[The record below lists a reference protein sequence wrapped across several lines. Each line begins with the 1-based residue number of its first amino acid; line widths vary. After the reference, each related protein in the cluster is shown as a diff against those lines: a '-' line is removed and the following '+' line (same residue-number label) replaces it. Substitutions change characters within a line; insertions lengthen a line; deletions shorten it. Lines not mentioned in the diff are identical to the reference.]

1 MDEKIIG
8 LDKNKDIDRR
18 LEETTKELQREREK
32 LMAVIRMSGDLIFE
46 YDIAKDQMHYAG
58 PEEGSLYCGQITEGY
73 TEQLL
78 REMDNRT
85 DAVEQ
90 QLAEALHSGKP
101 DICIELCKTDE
112 EGNPHWMK
120 VIGQTFY
127 NEKKEP
133 ERVLGKVCD
142 IDAQKKKERELQE
155 KSQRDS
161 LTGLLNHS
169 TIKQQITHRLQKMKR
184 GQVGYLIVL
193 DVDSFKK
200 INDTNGHLFGDA
212 VVCSFADEMNKLFP
226 EALKGR
232 IGGDEFVCY
241 VENMPRE
248 ELEEKLGQLNRCMS
262 DRYDD
267 DKTGLH
273 ISCSLGAAVTDGTVT
288 DYNLLFR
295 WADAALYLVKSRVK
309 GAYDLLEV

>member
-1 MDEKIIG
+1 MDEKIME
-8 LDKNKDIDRR
+8 LENNKDIDRR
-18 LEETTKELQREREK
+18 LEETTKQLQREREK

-78 REMDNRT
+78 REVDNRT

-101 DICIELCKTDE
+101 DICIELCKPDE

-142 IDAQKKKERELQE
+142 IDAQKKKERELQ
-155 KSQRDS
+155 
-161 LTGLLNHS
+161 LL
-169 TIKQQITHRLQKMKR
+169 L
-184 GQVGYLIVL
+184 
-193 DVDSFKK
+193 
-200 INDTNGHLFGDA
+200 
-212 VVCSFADEMNKLFP
+212 
-226 EALKGR
+226 
-232 IGGDEFVCY
+232 
-241 VENMPRE
+241 
-248 ELEEKLGQLNRCMS
+248 
-262 DRYDD
+262 
-267 DKTGLH
+267 
-273 ISCSLGAAVTDGTVT
+273 
-288 DYNLLFR
+288 
-295 WADAALYLVKSRVK
+295 
-309 GAYDLLEV
+309 

>member
-78 REMDNRT
+78 REVDNRT

-133 ERVLGKVCD
+133 ERVLGKV
-142 IDAQKKKERELQE
+142 ILMHRRKRKGNYRK
-155 KSQRDS
+155 
-161 LTGLLNHS
+161 NH
-169 TIKQQITHRLQKMKR
+169 
-184 GQVGYLIVL
+184 
-193 DVDSFKK
+193 
-200 INDTNGHLFGDA
+200 
-212 VVCSFADEMNKLFP
+212 
-226 EALKGR
+226 KG
-232 IGGDEFVCY
+232 I
-241 VENMPRE
+241 P
-248 ELEEKLGQLNRCMS
+248 
-262 DRYDD
+262 
-267 DKTGLH
+267 
-273 ISCSLGAAVTDGTVT
+273 
-288 DYNLLFR
+288 
-295 WADAALYLVKSRVK
+295 
-309 GAYDLLEV
+309 

>member
-1 MDEKIIG
+1 ME
-8 LDKNKDIDRR
+8 LEKNKDIDRR

-78 REMDNRT
+78 REVDNRS

-155 KSQRDS
+155 KITKGFPDRTFESFHHQAADHTQTAENE
-161 LTGLLNHS
+161 TG
-169 TIKQQITHRLQKMKR
+169 TGGIP
-184 GQVGYLIVL
+184 Y
-193 DVDSFKK
+193 
-200 INDTNGHLFGDA
+200 
-212 VVCSFADEMNKLFP
+212 CS
-226 EALKGR
+226 GC
-232 IGGDEFVCY
+232 G
-241 VENMPRE
+241 
-248 ELEEKLGQLNRCMS
+248 
-262 DRYDD
+262 
-267 DKTGLH
+267 
-273 ISCSLGAAVTDGTVT
+273 
-288 DYNLLFR
+288 
-295 WADAALYLVKSRVK
+295 
-309 GAYDLLEV
+309 

>member
-1 MDEKIIG
+1 
-8 LDKNKDIDRR
+8 
-18 LEETTKELQREREK
+18 
-32 LMAVIRMSGDLIFE
+32 
-46 YDIAKDQMHYAG
+46 
-58 PEEGSLYCGQITEGY
+58 
-73 TEQLL
+73 
-78 REMDNRT
+78 MDNRT

-212 VVCSFADEMNKLFP
+212 VLCSFADEMNKLFP
-226 EALKGR
+226 DALKGR

-241 VENMPRE
+241 VEDMPRE
-248 ELEEKLGQLNRCMS
+248 VLEE
-262 DRYDD
+262 
-267 DKTGLH
+267 
-273 ISCSLGAAVTDGTVT
+273 
-288 DYNLLFR
+288 
-295 WADAALYLVKSRVK
+295 
-309 GAYDLLEV
+309 